1 MDQNLGASETETT
14 AAPAADGDSGAPDVA
29 EQGAGD
35 LDALRAQLEVA
46 NDKFLRLAAEY
57 DNYRKRTMKERM
69 DERGKAQADLV
80 KLLMDPLDDLTR
92 FANVDVTNVSIPMM
106 VEGAALVA
114 RKVFKELTA
123 GGLTVIDP
131 VGAPFDPAHHEAV
144 TTQAAA
150 TPDED
155 HTVGSVFQ
163 VGYMYNGMLLRPA
176 RVVVR
181 QWNG

>member
-1 MDQNLGASETETT
+1 MDENT
-14 AAPAADGDSGAPDVA
+14 AATEPQSAPVENGAAADEV
-29 EQGAGD
+29 QGAGELD
-35 LDALRAQLEVA
+35 VLRTQLDAA
-46 NDKFLRLAAEY
+46 NDKFLRLAAEF
-57 DNYRKRTMKERM
+57 DNYRRRTIKERQ
-69 DERGKAQADLV
+69 DERGRAQADLV

-92 FANVDVTNVSIPMM
+92 FANVDVNSASVSMM

-123 GGLTVIDP
+123 GGLTIIDP
-131 VGAPFDPAHHEAV
+131 ADQPFDPAQHEAV
-144 TTQAAA
+144 TTQPAASA
-150 TPDED
+150 EQD
-155 HTVGSVFQ
+155 HTVGAVYQ

>member
-1 MDQNLGASETETT
+1 MEENSTAPEPTT
-14 AAPAADGDSGAPDVA
+14 DGSADTSVESPLQAA
-29 EQGAGD
+29 E
-35 LDALRAQLEVA
+35 LEALRAQLDAA
-46 NDKFLRLAAEY
+46 NDKYLRLAAEY
-57 DNYRKRTMKERM
+57 DNFRKRTMKERM
-69 DERGKAQADLV
+69 DERGRAQADLV

-92 FANVDVTNVSIPMM
+92 FAGVDVNSATVPMM

-131 VGAPFDPAHHEAV
+131 AGQPFDPAMHEAV
-144 TTQAAA
+144 TTQPAANA
-150 TPDED
+150 AED
-155 HTVGSVFQ
+155 HTVGVVYQ